1 MKEFKITLFKGHPII
16 KDGEN
21 ILLIDTGAPY
31 TIHTSSNL
39 IFCSDNYNCT
49 TNYMGL
55 TVSKISEMLGT
66 EITTLLG
73 ADILSDYKLLF
84 DYKNEI
90 MEFNKVEIALDGY
103 EIGIS
108 NFMGLPIIEL
118 SIDNQKLKFF
128 LDTGAKLSYLSDS
141 ITSHYKSV
149 GTDEDFYPGVG
160 KFETECFNI
169 ATSFRDSNFIVKYGN
184 LPTLLQMTLMLG
196 GTTGIIGFDFF
207 NNFKVVLDL
216 KNNKLKYAYPTDK
229 NRSTKAKQHIQE
241 ISGSLLCRHIGG

>member
-1 MKEFKITLFKGHPII
+1 MKQFQITLFKGHPII
-16 KDGEN
+16 NDGEN
-21 ILLIDTGAPY
+21 IILIDTGAPS
-31 TIHTSSNL
+31 TIHASNVL
-39 IFCSDNYNCT
+39 TFCSENYNCS

-73 ADILSDYKLLF
+73 ADILSDYKILF

-90 MEFNKVEIALDGY
+90 IEFNKEEIALDGN

-108 NFMGLPIIEL
+108 NFMGIPIIEL

-141 ITSHYKSV
+141 ITSHYVSV

-160 KFETECFNI
+160 KFETECFDI
-169 ATSFRDSNFIVKYGN
+169 TTSFGDNNFIVKYGN
-184 LPTLLQMTLMLG
+184 LPALLQMTLMLG
-196 GTTGIIGFDFF
+196 GTDGIIGFDFF

-216 KNNKLKYAYPTDK
+216 KNNRLKYA
-229 NRSTKAKQHIQE
+229 
-241 ISGSLLCRHIGG
+241 